1 MAVTVTI
8 QGTEIEFPTSG
19 ESPNWAPAVV
29 EFAQAVE
36 EALDASLGD
45 FDVFPQTF
53 ILTQNANTNLN
64 IPNLNFPIEE
74 VRSAFIKYAVYRST
88 ASNSSFDSGEMV
100 IIYDSLSSTWYLQRE
115 SVGNSDT
122 DIIFN
127 ITSAG
132 QIQIT
137 TTSLSGTGYSGRI
150 AFSAQALTQ
159 T

>member
-1 MAVTVTI
+1 MAVVVTI
-8 QGTEIEFPTSG
+8 QGTEIEFPTPG
-19 ESPNWAPAVV
+19 ESPNWAPAVL

-36 EALDASLGD
+36 DALQAAIGD

-53 ILTQNANTNLN
+53 ILTSNANSNLD
-64 IPNLNFPIEE
+64 IPNLNFPIDE
-74 VRSAFIKYAVYRST
+74 VRSAFITYSVYRST
-88 ASNSSFDSGEMV
+88 ATNSSFDSGEMV
-100 IIYDSLSSTWYLQRE
+100 VIYDSLNTTWYLQRE
-115 SVGNSDT
+115 ADSNSDT
-122 DIIFN
+122 DIMFN